1 MIAESLGIDASPGS
15 RLDFDQQHSLAST
28 MARLIMAFLAADRM
42 TPLVQRLLLTDPPVP
57 LPDRLI
63 QTEPPRCVPKPFRLL
78 CSGGVSEFLYER
90 ADIDPGDLGPLLGR
104 ALRQEFYKRFPDE
117 WLVVPREGIRATVI
131 GACQFT
137 LQASGDTVYASDASV
152 LPVSNVPVLSVPVDW
167 DHVTAEDVAA
177 ATRQA
182 LEALDQASLCALF
195 YGGPKQFGYGRL
207 VHLARG
213 IAEGCRQHASLDKWI
228 FVFSHNIANTL
239 GRELQQHMPEGARFL
254 CLDEIE
260 VGNLDYLDIGV
271 PPLGESYLPVVVKS
285 LVFQTSAQKKS
296 TARS

>member
-1 MIAESLGIDASPGS
+1 
-15 RLDFDQQHSLAST
+15 
-28 MARLIMAFLAADRM
+28 
-42 TPLVQRLLLTDPPVP
+42 

-63 QTEPPRCVPKPFRLL
+63 LTEPPRCVPEPFRLL

-90 ADIDPGDLGPLLGR
+90 ADIDPGDLGPHLGR
-104 ALRQEFYKRFPDE
+104 ALRQEFHKRFPDD

-131 GACQFT
+131 GACEFT

-152 LPVSNVPVLSVPVDW
+152 LPVSNVPVLSVPIDW
-167 DHVTAEDVAA
+167 HHVTVEDVVA
-177 ATRQA
+177 ATART
-182 LEALDQASLCALF
+182 LEALDQISVCALF

-213 IAEGCRQHASLDKWI
+213 IADGCRQHPNLDKWI

-239 GRELQQHMPEGARFL
+239 GRELQQHMPEGTSFL

-271 PPLGESYLPVVVKS
+271 APPGESYLPVVVKS
-285 LVFQTSAQKKS
+285 LVFQSSAAKKS
-296 TARS
+296 SGDT